1 MTALNL
7 VVATIAVDS
16 YIPAYSLL
24 VYFVPC
30 SFFEVIKSSQ
40 GFMIDKQTGKG
51 VCTWSCV
58 FVVVVTIIFS
68 KALQQQNSYAV
79 SVWRRVKAKLDGRDP
94 DPGYRMN
101 VSEQVSMIMCCVS
114 HDVRCCLYRSSS
126 LLKKLPVLITSVSC
140 TRAGLHGCDTAAQFT
155 LKNSANSDLDIDILL
170 PSYNSVMQLFL
181 LCSNLS
187 ISVFMSLV
195 SYHQSR
201 CLVSITYSVYS

>member
-1 MTALNL
+1 M
-7 VVATIAVDS
+7 
-16 YIPAYSLL
+16 
-24 VYFVPC
+24 
-30 SFFEVIKSSQ
+30 
-40 GFMIDKQTGKG
+40 
-51 VCTWSCV
+51 
-58 FVVVVTIIFS
+58 
-68 KALQQQNSYAV
+68 
-79 SVWRRVKAKLDGRDP
+79 KAKLDGRDP

-170 PSYNSVMQLFL
+170 FSYNSVMQLFL

-187 ISVFMSLV
+187 IGVFISLV
-195 SYHQSR
+195 SYHQSGY
-201 CLVSITYSVYS
+201 LVSITYSVYS